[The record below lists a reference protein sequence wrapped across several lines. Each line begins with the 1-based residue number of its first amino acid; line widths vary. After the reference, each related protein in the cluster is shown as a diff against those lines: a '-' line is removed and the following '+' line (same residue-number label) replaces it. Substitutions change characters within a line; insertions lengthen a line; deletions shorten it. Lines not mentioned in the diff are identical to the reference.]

1 MSEMRQNW
9 EEQLQRYLEGQMSAC
24 DEQTFLMEI
33 RHDPILMNEVRAQVL
48 LIRAIYKEQERNSQT
63 MKAAQTIK
71 REQLDSLLEGLKQMS
86 QDEHLIEHYMEDRL
100 TPEEQARYEQRKN
113 ETDFQQTARRVALM
127 REAITQVQEKN
138 RQVLAEAGSVSKEEL
153 LAALNGDRHVSQP
166 KNEVHLS
173 TWIKYRR
180 WAGMA
185 AAVLLAAGLSVDYY
199 FASEARG
206 LATASLTYASA
217 TLNETGLSRSD
228 VAVGEK
234 IQGLIDQLDQ
244 PGQRNDAVLA
254 LENLYQKASD
264 DMADVE
270 DAYVEQI
277 SLSLV
282 TGYIRQGERAKAKR
296 VLQALLKDPMTSES
310 TRSQAE
316 RLLSAL
322 SRTYLF

>member
-48 LIRAIYKEQERNSQT
+48 LIRAIHEEQERNSQT
-63 MKAAQTIK
+63 MKAAQTLK
-71 REQLDSLLEGLKQMS
+71 REQLDSFLDGLKQMS
-86 QDEHLIEHYMEDRL
+86 QDERLIEHYMEGRL

-138 RQVLAEAGSVSKEEL
+138 RQILAEAGSVSKEEL

-217 TLNETGLSRSD
+217 TLNETSISRSD

-277 SLSLV
+277 SLLLV